1 MSPGNGEMDT
11 LYLKA
16 CPKCMGDVIVDNDP
30 YGWFFKCLQCGLLRD
45 LAPAPAVD
53 VSHEDVEVMAE
64 PELDVAYL

>member
-1 MSPGNGEMDT
+1 MDT

-53 VSHEDVEVMAE
+53 VSHEEVEVMAE
-64 PELDVAYL
+64 PELDVACI